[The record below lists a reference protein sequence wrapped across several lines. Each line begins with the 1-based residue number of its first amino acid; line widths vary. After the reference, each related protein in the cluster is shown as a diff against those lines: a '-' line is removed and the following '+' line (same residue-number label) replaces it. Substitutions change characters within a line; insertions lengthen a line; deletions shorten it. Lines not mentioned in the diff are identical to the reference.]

1 MQRVEQ
7 RLTQLV
13 VVAVRLQVVA
23 QNWQQL
29 VRTSRVRHFEKVR
42 QHVTR
47 FAQQTFFDLKQ

>member
-1 MQRVEQ
+1 MQGIEQ

-29 VRTSRVRHFEKVR
+29 VRASGVRHFEKVW